1 MSKCLYCA
9 SDADSLEHA
18 LPAAF
23 GEFMGAPNLNGRIC
37 AGCNTRRLSLL
48 DQQIARCGPE
58 GFMRKFYGVQGRPE
72 NAKVNPFAR
81 GSAGG
86 RRLEFSTFDREVG
99 VEVNLEIENGIVTQM
114 CELIFVETESRRV
127 HHLPLSEN
135 MTAAQV
141 RMGMARLA
149 IAIPYET
156 RISCYPHEQEWIQK
170 LMKEVSPEVNFSEGK
185 LMSTVIEKPRVNF
198 VLGERYFRALAK
210 IGYHYFLTQFPMY
223 TGHEDVF
230 ARIRTFIYEDTNEPV
245 RRVNEFISM
254 RQHPLLQQMLDP
266 RVRPD
271 GWRAHVLAA
280 EAQPGVCVAHVH
292 LFLTEES
299 AGQIY
304 TIILAQDATLTQQNA
319 FAHAYQYYSE
329 GKRGRFSG
337 EAKPLASLRMDI
349 PFPPAKPVI
358 AIE

>member
-1 MSKCLYCA
+1 
-9 SDADSLEHA
+9 
-18 LPAAF
+18 
-23 GEFMGAPNLNGRIC
+23 
-37 AGCNTRRLSLL
+37 
-48 DQQIARCGPE
+48 
-58 GFMRKFYGVQGRPE
+58 MRKFYGVQGRPE
-72 NAKVNPFAR
+72 NAIVNPFVR

-99 VEVNLEIENGIVTQM
+99 VEVNLEIVNGVVTQM
-114 CELIFVETESRRV
+114 CELIFVEAESGKV

-141 RMGMARLA
+141 CTGIERLA
-149 IAIPYET
+149 ISKPFET
-156 RISCYPHEQEWIQK
+156 RVSYYPHEQVWVQK
-170 LMKEVSPEVNFSEGK
+170 LMKEVSPAVTFSEGK
-185 LMSTVIEKPRVNF
+185 LMSKVIETPKVNF
-198 VLGERYFRALAK
+198 VFGERYFRALAK
-210 IGYHYFLTQFPMY
+210 IGFHYFLTQFPMY

-254 RQHPLLQQMLDP
+254 RQHPLLHEMLDP

-280 EAQPGVCVAHVH
+280 EAQPGICLAHVH
-292 LFLTEES
+292 MFLTEES

-304 TIILAQDATLTQQNA
+304 TIILARDAALMQRNA
-319 FAHAYQYYSE
+319 FAHAYEYHRD

-337 EAKPLASLRMDI
+337 EAKPLTSLRTDI
-349 PFPPAKPVI
+349 AFPPAKPVI
-358 AIE
+358 GVE